1 LAELVEIGPDDVL
14 GPARGGIRA
23 LWLEVWPTATPERLD
38 EIFLRHAAR
47 DGFRMIAAREGDRLV
62 GLAYGYLGG
71 PGEWWHDR
79 VSAAMTPE
87 QRAEWLPPGHFELVE
102 LMVSPAERRRGLG
115 GRLHDALLMGLEA
128 PTAVL
133 STQQHNDPALALYS
147 RRGWKLLLE
156 AVDLAAP
163 VPYVVL
169 GKRLHSASA
178 GQGRRP
184 E

>member
-1 LAELVEIGPDDVL
+1 LADLVEIGPDDAL
-14 GPARGGIRA
+14 GTARAEIEA

-38 EIFLRHAAR
+38 EIFPRHAVR
-47 DGFRMIAAREGDRLV
+47 DGFRMITAREGDRLV

-115 GRLHDALLMGLEA
+115 GRLHDAVLAGLEA

-133 STQQHNDPALALYS
+133 STQVFNESALVLYRS
-147 RRGWKLLLE
+147 RGWELLLQ
-156 AVDLAAP
+156 AIDLAAP
-163 VPYVVL
+163 TPYVVM
-169 GKRLHSASA
+169 GKRL
-178 GQGRRP
+178 R
-184 E
+184 

>member
-1 LAELVEIGPDDVL
+1 MAELVAIGPDDVL
-14 GPARGGIRA
+14 GSARADIEA

-38 EIFLRHAAR
+38 EIFPRHAAR
-47 DGFRMIAAREGDRLV
+47 EGFRMITVRAGDRLV
-62 GLAYGYLGG
+62 GLAYGYLGS

-87 QRAEWLPPGHFELVE
+87 QRAEWLPPGHFELAE

-115 GRLHDALLMGLEA
+115 GRLHDAMLAGLRA

-133 STQQHNDPALALYS
+133 STQHNNDPALALYS
-147 RRGWKLLLE
+147 RRGWQLLLE

-163 VPYVVL
+163 TPYVVM
-169 GKRLHSASA
+169 GKRL
-178 GQGRRP
+178 R
-184 E
+184 